1 FTSGL
6 TGCCVFEK
14 GQAHRADLTTSRIED
29 GSREPEMKKARRS
42 EPKTQKAPAFAE
54 ALNFFFN
61 GEHTMPIVRT
71 N

>member
-1 FTSGL
+1 MKDREAVCEKVRAVGL
-6 TGCCVFEK
+6 IYQQSVEG
-14 GQAHRADLTTSRIED
+14 D
-29 GSREPEMKKARRS
+29 SREPEMKKARRS

-61 GEHTMPIVRT
+61 GEHTMPIVMT

>member
-1 FTSGL
+1 IAVNPLRTRGKNSGRRLMHFTVNL
-6 TGCCVFEK
+6 QFYP
-14 GQAHRADLTTSRIED
+14 
-29 GSREPEMKKARRS
+29 GSEMKKARRS

>member
-1 FTSGL
+1 MKDREAVCEKVRAVGL
-6 TGCCVFEK
+6 IYQQSVEG
-14 GQAHRADLTTSRIED
+14 D
-29 GSREPEMKKARRS
+29 SREPEMKKARRS

>member
-1 FTSGL
+1 MHFTVNL
-6 TGCCVFEK
+6 QFYP
-14 GQAHRADLTTSRIED
+14 
-29 GSREPEMKKARRS
+29 GSEMKKARRS

-61 GEHTMPIVRT
+61 GEHTMPIVRI

>member
-1 FTSGL
+1 MEDREAV
-6 TGCCVFEK
+6 CEK
-14 GQAHRADLTTSRIED
+14 VRPVRLDLTTKRVD
-29 GSREPEMKKARRS
+29 DDSREPEMKKARRS

>member
-1 FTSGL
+1 MEDREAVCEKVRAVGL
-6 TGCCVFEK
+6 IYQQSVEG
-14 GQAHRADLTTSRIED
+14 D
-29 GSREPEMKKARRS
+29 SREPEMKKARRS
-42 EPKTQKAPAFAE
+42 EPKTQKAPAFTE

>member
-1 FTSGL
+1 MHFTVNL
-6 TGCCVFEK
+6 QFYP
-14 GQAHRADLTTSRIED
+14 
-29 GSREPEMKKARRS
+29 GSEMKKARLS